1 VYFKHLNTPAAYNAR
16 LMQSIPNSAAVVF
29 EFDNDDG
36 FYEIFNGNN
45 LLSGL
50 TGKEKLTE
58 LTTLRDN
65 LLLNPAL
72 KNFFIRQPIY
82 ISVLGLP
89 RDSIGFL
96 ITLAGNEN
104 FAISHLD
111 QLANG
116 NKQHM
121 LIKHIKLA
129 DKNAYNI
136 YLNDIKK
143 QFYLVN
149 IGNNLFAGSFSKD
162 VATLAAQYQPGKNE
176 QNFIP
181 VPDQQSTNSLVNLYI
196 NYKQLDTLA
205 DQAFKNPTGLFRTLR
220 ALPATATLSLNYK
233 SDALMFNGY
242 TYLQQAGAQAYL
254 SLFAGQ
260 QPVENK
266 LKDLLPST
274 TAYSVCFSVSDIK
287 KFITDL
293 SSFYKDDKEKA
304 ALLRQVKAETG
315 LYLNTEFNKLLGNEF
330 AFVHTRF
337 DEKLAIISVKDG
349 SQLRPL
355 MVNISHMVNDDV
367 GQFKYDKIPYY
378 LLGNAFGVLNHP
390 YFMILDNYLIL
401 ANSTGELSSY
411 KDSYLNHKL
420 LSKTGTYNDFDAML
434 AERSNVSFFLQF
446 RNTFPILKRDMKPA
460 FTSTFNPDNDN
471 GHKYYALSY
480 QLSGSGD
487 NFYTN
492 FYLRLNKADT
502 TIVN

>member
-1 VYFKHLNTPAAYNAR
+1 
-16 LMQSIPNSAAVVF
+16 
-29 EFDNDDG
+29 
-36 FYEIFNGNN
+36 
-45 LLSGL
+45 
-50 TGKEKLTE
+50 
-58 LTTLRDN
+58 
-65 LLLNPAL
+65 
-72 KNFFIRQPIY
+72 
-82 ISVLGLP
+82 
-89 RDSIGFL
+89 
-96 ITLAGNEN
+96 
-104 FAISHLD
+104 
-111 QLANG
+111 
-116 NKQHM
+116 
-121 LIKHIKLA
+121 
-129 DKNAYNI
+129 
-136 YLNDIKK
+136 
-143 QFYLVN
+143 
-149 IGNNLFAGSFSKD
+149 
-162 VATLAAQYQPGKNE
+162 
-176 QNFIP
+176 
-181 VPDQQSTNSLVNLYI
+181 
-196 NYKQLDTLA
+196 
-205 DQAFKNPTGLFRTLR
+205 
-220 ALPATATLSLNYK
+220 
-233 SDALMFNGY
+233 MFNGY

-420 LSKTGTYNDFDAML
+420 LSKTGTYNDFFCNS
-434 AERSNVSFFLQF
+434 EIHSPF
-446 RNTFPILKRDMKPA
+446 
-460 FTSTFNPDNDN
+460 
-471 GHKYYALSY
+471 
-480 QLSGSGD
+480 
-487 NFYTN
+487 
-492 FYLRLNKADT
+492 
-502 TIVN
+502 